1 MMEKA
6 KKMMMKFGPMLAALA
21 LMVTTVSVN
30 TTCSWVGYQDKLPEN
45 ANKLR
50 KF

>member
-1 MMEKA
+1 
-6 KKMMMKFGPMLAALA
+6 MMKFGPMLAALA
-21 LMVTTVSVN
+21 LMVTTVSAN
-30 TTCSWVGYQDKLPEN
+30 TNCSWVCYQDELPKN

>member
-1 MMEKA
+1 MTKG
-6 KKMMMKFGPMLAALA
+6 KKLMMKFGPMLATLA

-30 TTCSWVGYQDKLPEN
+30 TTCTWVGYQDELPKN

>member
-1 MMEKA
+1 M
-6 KKMMMKFGPMLAALA
+6 KKGKQLMMKFGPMLAALA

-30 TTCSWVGYQDKLPEN
+30 TTCTWVCYQDKLPES